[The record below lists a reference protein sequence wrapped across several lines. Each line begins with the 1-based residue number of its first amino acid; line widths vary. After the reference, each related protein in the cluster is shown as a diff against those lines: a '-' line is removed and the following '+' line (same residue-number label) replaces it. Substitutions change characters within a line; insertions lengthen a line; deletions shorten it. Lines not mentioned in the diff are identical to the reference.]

1 MSRRILFLQHPGSN
15 SRDIFGD
22 IIEGYREA
30 GHEVFILELGPLWN
44 KTQRCEFGE
53 AAKACTEMFTE
64 TILGF
69 VWANRIDLC
78 VSLWANGP
86 LSLGDKDGGS
96 FFEYAKLPMLMH
108 WLDAPHW
115 AHSGTV
121 LDVPASFF
129 NGPNSFHVINN
140 VETAKE
146 MKGVLGFSNILP
158 LSNAASPRSFRP
170 YPAKAKD
177 FDIVL
182 AIGADNTQPT
192 DLMLRELA
200 NDEPDMQ
207 AIRADMARA
216 MQAELCEI
224 VQQAWGGR
232 PGLEQ
237 FVESMLQARLA
248 CRDEGVLNQIARLSN
263 ENHQIAP
270 AVMSLL
276 QNPKCYVR
284 FSMKLREMEN
294 WERAFSFAYLTRH
307 FRCAT
312 FGLEEPFKDWPGT
325 WEYLGSLPYGD
336 QSKAYGR
343 GWFGLNVMRW
353 QDDVGLNLKPFEIT
367 LSGTCLLQSY
377 RVGMEQHFDDSQA
390 VVFRT
395 PQECRRTV
403 AKLLKN
409 TDGIDRMAAAG
420 RARSLSQH
428 CWKHRA
434 AEITQALFG
443 KMGRAAPKKTPDK
456 PRNNQGEGQVFLLGS
471 WRSGTT
477 LLRKI
482 LDSHTQ
488 IHAPAETWFLLPLV
502 DMWCGEHAAEGSP
515 SRQAAAAIQGHL
527 DFDQFLEC
535 CRAFAANF
543 YQARIPP
550 EATYYVDKTPF
561 YLRLADLLPR
571 LFPEAK
577 FIVLT
582 RDPRG
587 TVWSQHTW
595 KHIDSP
601 APEGHFES
609 VAEDNRVLDKFLQA
623 HPDRTL
629 HVQYEQLCTEPESAA
644 RVLCEF
650 LNLPYESGMIDYG
663 LKPHHEGYGDEKTR
677 EHDRPHVEAVR
688 RWSTE
693 DGLTIGQQAELAR
706 ACGKDVLI
714 RLGYPE
720 YADLAQDR
728 ETAAAACAS
737 SQRLTPVRI

>member
-1 MSRRILFLQHPGSN
+1 MSRRILFLQHPGDN

-22 IIEGYREA
+22 IIDGYREA

-86 LSLGDKDGGS
+86 LSLGDKNGGS

-129 NGPNSFHVINN
+129 NGPNSFHLINN

-146 MKGVLGFSNILP
+146 MDGVLGFSNVFP

-170 YPAKAKD
+170 CPAPTKD
-177 FDIVL
+177 FDIVF

-200 NDEPDMQ
+200 NDEPDML
-207 AIRADMARA
+207 AIRAELAGGMK
-216 MQAELCEI
+216 AELCEI
-224 VQQAWGGR
+224 ARQAWGTR

-248 CRDEGVLNQIARLSN
+248 CRDEGMLSQIARLSN
-263 ENHQIAP
+263 ENHEIAP
-270 AVMSLL
+270 AVLSLL

-294 WERAFSFAYLTRH
+294 WERAFTFAYLTRH

-312 FGLEEPFKDWPGT
+312 FGLEEPFKAWPGT
-325 WEYLGSLPYGD
+325 WEYLGSLPYTD

-377 RVGMEQHFDDSQA
+377 RVGIEHHFDNSQA

-403 AKLLKN
+403 TEMLKCPG
-409 TDGIDRMAAAG
+409 DIEQMAAAG

-434 AEITQALFG
+434 AAITEVLFG
-443 KMGRAAPKKTPDK
+443 EQGRATPTKTAADES
-456 PRNNQGEGQVFLLGS
+456 RNNRGEGRVFVLGS

-482 LDSHTQ
+482 LDSHTR
-488 IHAPAETWFLLPLV
+488 IHAPAETWFLLPLM
-502 DMWCGEHAAEGSP
+502 DLWHGEHAAEGSP
-515 SRQAAAAIQGHL
+515 SRQAAAAIRGHL

-535 CRAFAANF
+535 CRAFAASF

-561 YLRLADLLPR
+561 YLRLADMLPK

-577 FIVLT
+577 FILLT

-595 KHIDSP
+595 KHIESP
-601 APEGHFES
+601 SPEGHFEG
-609 VAEDNRVLDKFLQA
+609 VAEDNRVLDSFFQSNSEK
-623 HPDRTL
+623 TL
-629 HVQYEQLCTEPESAA
+629 HVPYEQLCTEPESSA
-644 RVLCEF
+644 RSLCDF
-650 LNLPYESGMIDYG
+650 LNLPFEPAMIEYG

-677 EHDRPHVEAVR
+677 EHNRPHVDAVR
-688 RWSTE
+688 RWAGE
-693 DGLTIGQQAELAR
+693 NGMTIEQQAELAR

-714 RLGYPE
+714 RLGYQE
-720 YADLAQDR
+720 LAGLA
-728 ETAAAACAS
+728 EAHAKAAGTCS
-737 SQRLTPVRI
+737 